1 MKRIGLKHV
10 LAGKCH
16 GKIVVCLSSAF
27 FLQMSSAT
35 TIEEASAQAMSS
47 TNFWGVSLAEY
58 RSRVAESVPF
68 LATNGTQLARQA
80 LCDWYVS
87 LAGLS
92 SPTNSLADYGSWLD
106 EQSMA
111 LSAYSRF
118 LLDPQFTNAWVAAA
132 CCLGALRDAIP
143 TKDDLHMGMKNRL
156 FVDGRL
162 VDDDTV
168 REIREDFLRKQDFVF
183 ARQSVSGILARPV
196 VDVFGLK
203 GIPRLPIGERVAFAS
218 NYVSAARLSMD
229 EVNAVFQELSRRAP

>member
-1 MKRIGLKHV
+1 MSDVVKKVFVV
-10 LAGKCH
+10 LS
-16 GKIVVCLSSAF
+16 VCLLQVASA
-27 FLQMSSAT
+27 AT
-35 TIEEASAQAMSS
+35 VEEARAQALSS
-47 TNFWGVSLAEY
+47 TNFWGVSFTEY
-58 RSRVAESVPF
+58 RSRIGESVPF

-87 LAGLS
+87 LAGFA
-92 SPTNSLADYGSWLD
+92 SPTNSVTDYESWLD
-106 EQSMA
+106 EQVVA

-118 LLDPQFTNAWVAAA
+118 LVDPQFTNAWVAVA
-132 CCLGALRDAIP
+132 CRLGALRDAIP
-143 TKDDLHMGMKNRL
+143 AKDDLRMDMKNRL

-229 EVNAVFQELSRRAP
+229 EVNAVFQELSR

>member
-1 MKRIGLKHV
+1 MSDVVKKVFVV
-10 LAGKCH
+10 LFA
-16 GKIVVCLSSAF
+16 CLLQVASA
-27 FLQMSSAT
+27 AT
-35 TIEEASAQAMSS
+35 VEEARAQALSS
-47 TNFWGVSLAEY
+47 TNFWGVSFTEY
-58 RSRVAESVPF
+58 RSRIGESVPF

-106 EQSMA
+106 EQSMS

-118 LLDPQFTNAWVAAA
+118 LVDPQFTNAWVAAA

-143 TKDDLHMGMKNRL
+143 TKDDLRMGMKNRL
-156 FVDGRL
+156 FVEGRL

-229 EVNAVFQELSRRAP
+229 EVNAVFQELSR

>member
-1 MKRIGLKHV
+1 MNGMFKEMVGL
-10 LAGKCH
+10 LS
-16 GKIVVCLSSAF
+16 VCLLQVASA
-27 FLQMSSAT
+27 AT
-35 TIEEASAQAMSS
+35 VEEARAQALSS
-47 TNFWGVSLAEY
+47 TNFWGVSFTEY
-58 RSRVAESVPF
+58 RSRIGESVPF

-118 LLDPQFTNAWVAAA
+118 LVDPQFTNAWVAAA

-143 TKDDLHMGMKNRL
+143 AKDDLRMDMKNRL

-183 ARQSVSGILARPV
+183 ARQSVSDILARPV

-229 EVNAVFQELSRRAP
+229 EVNAVFQELSR

>member
-1 MKRIGLKHV
+1 MSDVVKKVFVV
-10 LAGKCH
+10 LFA
-16 GKIVVCLSSAF
+16 CLLQVASA
-27 FLQMSSAT
+27 AT
-35 TIEEASAQAMSS
+35 VEEARAQALSS
-47 TNFWGVSLAEY
+47 TNFWGVSFTEY
-58 RSRVAESVPF
+58 RSRIGESVPF
-68 LATNGTQLARQA
+68 LATNGTQSARQA

-92 SPTNSLADYGSWLD
+92 SPTNSVASYGAWLD
-106 EQSMA
+106 EQGMA

-118 LLDPQFTNAWVAAA
+118 LVDPQFTNAWMAAA

-143 TKDDLHMGMKNRL
+143 AKDDLRMDMKNRL
-156 FVDGRL
+156 FVEGRL

-203 GIPRLPIGERVAFAS
+203 GIPMLPIEERSAFAS
-218 NYVSAARLSMD
+218 NYVSTARLST
-229 EVNAVFQELSRRAP
+229 EEANAVFQELSR

>member
-1 MKRIGLKHV
+1 MSDVVKKVFVV
-10 LAGKCH
+10 LFA
-16 GKIVVCLSSAF
+16 CL
-27 FLQMSSAT
+27 LQVASAT
-35 TIEEASAQAMSS
+35 TVEEARAQALSS
-47 TNFWGVSLAEY
+47 TNFWGVSFAEY
-58 RSRVAESVPF
+58 RSRIGESVPF

-92 SPTNSLADYGSWLD
+92 SPTNSVADYGSWLD
-106 EQSMA
+106 EQGMA

-118 LLDPQFTNAWVAAA
+118 LVDPQFTNAWVAVA
-132 CCLGALRDAIP
+132 CRLGALRDAIP
-143 TKDDLHMGMKNRL
+143 AKDDLRMDMKNRL
-156 FVDGRL
+156 FVEGRL

-229 EVNAVFQELSRRAP
+229 EVNAVFQELSR